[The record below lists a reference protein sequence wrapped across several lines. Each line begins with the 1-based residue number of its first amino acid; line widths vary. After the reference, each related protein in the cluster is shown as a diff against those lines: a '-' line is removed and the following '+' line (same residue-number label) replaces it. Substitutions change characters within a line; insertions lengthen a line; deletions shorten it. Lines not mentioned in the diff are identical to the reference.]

1 MEQITHF
8 KEPPVQAKKS
18 MDQAARERRD
28 AHICA
33 LHRELYYLWDFIGE
47 DGLWSEAKEYVDEC
61 CDDPIPYEW

>member
-1 MEQITHF
+1 
-8 KEPPVQAKKS
+8 

-47 DGLWSEAKEYVDEC
+47 EGLWSEAKEYVDEC